1 MAMNAN
7 GRSVRRLHGLLLVLF
22 AVLAAPR
29 VVNAEQLID
38 WNAGAQIE
46 NAEYTASNET
56 YHIRIKGNV
65 RMNGHVQVG
74 DNNSVNTT
82 MIVEIDPSVTGPVTL
97 THTGNADVLFAVH
110 DNCKLIIR
118 GKDNDHR
125 IIIEG
130 NNTHTQYEM
139 IGTAGTLDMQYVTVQ
154 NNHQVKESNNGVI
167 KINPGWEEKHKLGTT
182 TIKNC
187 SFINC
192 SAGYAT
198 VLYTS
203 NEKDPRANPDNTP
216 TSCAILMEDVLIDRC
231 EATYTDNLPNSDPS
245 QDTDPG
251 SGWAGIMRFRGVWLG
266 NFTMKH
272 VEIKEC
278 SAEYSCAG
286 VFWNAMGDPNNTK
299 RQPKLTV
306 IGCEFHGNTC
316 KRSGG
321 AMRIET
327 FCEFKDEQTK
337 IYNNTAGIMGGG
349 IHMYGYSA
357 GNLGKFDFNYYLTD
371 KLYVHDNT
379 AQYGGGIGFQLNQ
392 CQLEAGSSFNLHFNG
407 AKIDNNR
414 AKVKG
419 GGVYCEDL
427 SDPTQNYKVNIYL
440 NRGELNGNQV
450 YHENDKKE
458 WHTWL
463 AKTFYDKKG
472 SDGNVINEEPYKSCG
487 GAVFV
492 YNTNI
497 GYESSEA
504 GPLTMN
510 DNLCLCR
517 GGAVCVTGTGAS
529 VNLSSLTA
537 SGNKA
542 QDGGGLASMSP
553 VGTAVANYSTLT
565 LGDLQLTKC
574 TCQWG
579 WGGGVFMER
588 GKLVVNDNATIS
600 GSSAPYGGGIHCRE
614 GSIVTINSAI
624 IENNEAI
631 ATSDDYGGIG
641 GGIYLTQGSQLT
653 VNGSVTISGNKA
665 HKYEGGTS
673 LERGL
678 GGAIYCDGGSTL
690 NLVSATISGNI
701 AENYGGGVCSFGST
715 NKIGKATFLGNVAG
729 INGGGIYLEKGGSLE
744 ITTGAEFTNNIATRD
759 GGGAICAKVNHNT
772 AEEYITGNI
781 KNATFRG
788 NRAYDG
794 GAIELDGEDDP
805 NSLKFTLENNVME
818 NNVAKL
824 GGAVLVYEAT
834 LNYNGGKIRWNRA
847 EYVEGGPKTSF
858 GYYPFSWANYNADYK
873 FSGFGGGIIVAKDG
887 VLNISKDHPFG
898 IYENHADIGGN
909 DISTICSDAAKY
921 KDSGSL
927 MNTEIYYPKTLN
939 IPNADKLN
947 LSGFDVPVPRSA
959 ISWMEDYNA
968 KDGAYAAA
976 GTHKLSSPNRYSDML
991 KTAEGMKNL
1000 SKAMVNPEDPSTPK
1014 YLHLTMGYNF
1024 VFVKLKKSGLK
1035 PGDTAIFRVWY
1046 KPTDGEY
1053 QQYMDFTIT
1062 GKEGFDEVEKT
1073 IALTVGKWKIGETN
1087 WAYTYT
1093 RPADQEFVLTQDDA
1107 LSETVKTLSFSNTK
1121 NKDTHDAES
1130 TKVNQ
1135 IEIK

>member
-29 VVNAEQLID
+29 VVNADVWID
-38 WNAGAQIE
+38 WNAGETIE
-46 NAEYTASNET
+46 SKEYTTSNET

-82 MIVEIDPSVTGPVTL
+82 MYVEIDDAVTDPVTL

-118 GKDNDHR
+118 GKSDSQR

-392 CQLEAGSSFNLHFNG
+392 CQLEEGSSFNLHFNG

-463 AKTFYDKKG
+463 AKTFYDKKD
-472 SDGNVINEEPYKSCG
+472 SDGNVITEEPYKSCG

-497 GYESSEA
+497 GYESKEA
-504 GPLTMN
+504 GTLTMN

-553 VGTAVANYSTLT
+553 DGTAEADYSTLT
-565 LGDLQLTKC
+565 LGNLQLTNC
-574 TCQWG
+574 SCQWG

-588 GKLVVNDNATIS
+588 GKLVVNNNATIS
-600 GSSAPYGGGIHCRE
+600 SSTSPVGGGIHCRE
-614 GSIVTINSAI
+614 GSIVTINSAT

-631 ATSDDYGGIG
+631 ATSDVYGGLG
-641 GGIYLTQGSQLT
+641 GGIYLTQRSQLT

-690 NLVSATISGNI
+690 NLVSATISGNT
-701 AENYGGGVCSFGST
+701 ADNHGGGVCSFGST

-744 ITTGAEFTNNIATRD
+744 ITDGAEFTNNTATRD
-759 GGGAICAKVNHNT
+759 GGGAICAKVYDDK
-772 AEEYITGNI
+772 YITGNI

-788 NRAYDG
+788 NSAYEG
-794 GAIELDGEDDP
+794 GALELDGVAVPE
-805 NSLKFTLENNVME
+805 SLVFTLKDNVME

-824 GGAVLVYEAT
+824 GGAVLVNEAT
-834 LNYNGGKIRWNRA
+834 LNYNGGKIRWNKA
-847 EYVEGGPKTSF
+847 EYVEDGPKTSF
-858 GYYPFSWANYNADYK
+858 GYYPYSWNDYNAGYK

-887 VLNISKDHPFG
+887 VLNISHEHPFG

-909 DISTICSDAAKY
+909 DISTICSDRNTYADT
-921 KDSGSL
+921 DSKMPAEL
-927 MNTEIYYPKTLN
+927 IYYPKTLK
-939 IPNADKLN
+939 IPNAQSLN
-947 LSGFDVPVPRSA
+947 LEGFTVPVPRTA

-968 KDGAYAAA
+968 ADGAYSVA
-976 GTHKLSSPNRYSDML
+976 GTHKLSSPQRYSDLL
-991 KTAEGMKNL
+991 KTSDGMKQL
-1000 SKAMVNPEDPSTPK
+1000 SKAMVNPESTTKK

-1024 VFVKLKKSGLK
+1024 VFVKLKKIGLK
-1035 PGDTAIFRVWY
+1035 EGETAIFRVSYRANDTDPY
-1046 KPTDGEY
+1046 K
-1053 QQYMDFTIT
+1053 QYMDFTIT
-1062 GKEGFDEVEKT
+1062 GKEGGADVEKT
-1073 IALTVGKWKIGETN
+1073 IALTVGKWKIEETD

-1093 RPADQEFVLTQDDA
+1093 RPAAQEFELNQDDA
-1107 LSETVKTLSFSNTK
+1107 LSGTVKELSFSNTK
-1121 NKDTHDAES
+1121 NEGKHDAES
-1130 TKVNQ
+1130 TKVNK

>member
-65 RMNGHVQVG
+65 TMNGHVQVG

-167 KINPGWEEKHKLGTT
+167 KINPGWEEEHKLGTT

-203 NEKDPRANPDNTP
+203 NEKDPRANHDNTAA
-216 TSCAILMEDVLIDRC
+216 SCAILMQDVVIDGC
-231 EATYTDNLPNSDPS
+231 KATYTDNLPNSDLS

-272 VEIKEC
+272 VEIKKC

-286 VFWNAMGDPNNTK
+286 VFWNAMGVPKDPD

-306 IGCEFHGNTC
+306 IGCKFHDNTC
-316 KRSGG
+316 GRSGG

-327 FCEFKDEQTK
+327 FCEFKDEVTE
-337 IYNNTAGIMGGG
+337 IYDNTAGIMGGG

-357 GNLGKFDFNYYLTD
+357 GNLGTFDFNYYLTD
-371 KLYVHDNT
+371 KLYIHDNT
-379 AQYGGGIGFQLNQ
+379 AQYGGGIGFQLNN
-392 CQLEAGSSFNLHFNG
+392 CLLEAGSSFNLYFNG
-407 AKIDNNR
+407 AIINNNH
-414 AKVKG
+414 ATVKG
-419 GGVYCEDL
+419 GGVYCEDI
-427 SDPTQNYKVNIYL
+427 SVPANKYKVNIYL
-440 NRGELNGNQV
+440 NSGQLNGNQV
-450 YHENDKKE
+450 YKDSNESWNT
-458 WHTWL
+458 TWSG
-463 AKTFYDKKG
+463 TFYDKKN
-472 SDGNVINEEPYKSCG
+472 SDKSVVTEEAYKMCG

-497 GYESSEA
+497 DHSADGE
-504 GPLTMN
+504 LTMN
-510 DNLCLCR
+510 NNRCMRR
-517 GGAVCVTGTGAS
+517 GGAVCVTGSGAS
-529 VNLSSLTA
+529 INLSKLTA
-537 SGNKA
+537 DGNMA
-542 QDGGGLASMSP
+542 QDGGGLACMSP
-553 VGTAVANYSTLT
+553 DGTAQIT
-565 LGDLQLTKC
+565 LGNLQLTNC
-574 TCQWG
+574 SCLYG
-579 WGGGVFMER
+579 WGGGAFMEG
-588 GKLVVNDNATIS
+588 GKLVVNNNATIS
-600 GSSAPYGGGIHCRE
+600 GSSAPHGGAIHLKSSSVLDIQSATLS
-614 GSIVTINSAI
+614 GNSA
-624 IENNEAI
+624 
-631 ATSDDYGGIG
+631 S
-641 GGIYLTQGSQLT
+641 
-653 VNGSVTISGNKA
+653 
-665 HKYEGGTS
+665 
-673 LERGL
+673 ER
-678 GGAIYCDGGSTL
+678 GGAIYATETSSIKIE
-690 NLVSATISGNI
+690 NATISRNKSQL
-701 AENYGGGVCSFGST
+701 GGGLSSMSGST
-715 NKIGKATFLGNVAG
+715 SEIGSATFNGNEATS
-729 INGGGIYLEKGGSLE
+729 NGGAIYIEAGGKLN
-744 ITTGAEFTNNIATRD
+744 ITEGATFTNNTAGY
-759 GGGAICAKVNHNT
+759 GGGAICVTEHRLEDAT
-772 AEEYITGNI
+772 ESITGTI
-781 KNATFRG
+781 TNATFRG
-788 NRAYDG
+788 NSAYMG
-794 GAIELDGEDDP
+794 GAIDLDGCERDACCKGKDP
-805 NSLKFTLENNVME
+805 DCVVFTLENNVME

-858 GYYPFSWANYNADYK
+858 GYDPYTANVDKK
-873 FSGFGGGIIVAKDG
+873 FSGFGGGIIVSKDG
-887 VLNISKDHPFG
+887 ALYISKGHSFG

-909 DISTICSDAAKY
+909 DISTVCSDPSKY
-921 KDSGSL
+921 DSGSG
-927 MNTEIYYPKTLN
+927 MTETYYPGTMS
-939 IPNADKLN
+939 IPNVEHLN
-947 LSGFDVPVPRSA
+947 LTGFNVPVPKTA
-959 ISWMEDYNA
+959 ISWMEDYNFE
-968 KDGAYAAA
+968 DGAYAAA

-1062 GKEGFDEVEKT
+1062 GKEGVTEVEKT

-1087 WAYTYT
+1087 WAYTYD
-1093 RPADQEFVLTQDDA
+1093 RPADQEFELKQADA
-1107 LSETVKTLSFSNTK
+1107 LSETVKTLSFSNKK
-1121 NKDTHDAES
+1121 NEGKHDAES

-1135 IEIK
+1135 IKIK